1 MFDEI
6 KLLIDEIENN
16 ISIDSY
22 VDGKTLYSWYV
33 DYTEDGSY
41 RGLLDVLD
49 DIREKLDDLNC

>member
-6 KLLIDEIENN
+6 KLLIDEIEDN

-22 VDGKTLYSWYV
+22 VDGKALYSWYV